1 MNAFYVKQLIVG
13 A

>member
-1 MNAFYVKQLIVG
+1 MNDFYVKQLIVG